1 MQRFLIDIL
10 NDPPYNLTRFANWL
24 LLVCA
29 VLVGSIFLLHTEN
42 DDITLNLSFG
52 SEEEVFIQG
61 DAQLAKQAVAKLY
74 PLVKVGQDLEKGDT
88 LFATIS
94 NEQYKEMNEWVE
106 LLNQGKLIPT
116 KVMLDKYQLTTD
128 IRQKMI
134 DLAKQDAAFRRSS
147 SNDFNLEDADR
158 TIRVKEQ
165 IAQLEQEVRDLEKS
179 IPLFEALVKTKVAKY
194 FNERERYERDEIDLV
209 QLKREKEKELEAK
222 RNVTLRRE
230 QLKTAK
236 GELYEYN
243 SELAYL
249 TKAKNKPKKKV
260 KHDLVPFEQDLS
272 RSIVSFLNGQIVLS
286 QLSGKVASIG
296 KLDYVQ
302 EKDTLIILEGKM
314 EKSNRSRTIVADAAK
329 TAVRKQISVNSASN
343 IILKDGSSIKGTI
356 VEFEDD
362 PQSGDSVVRIDAE
375 EEISYA
381 DIEEIIVPSKN
392 TNFLEKVLQNF

>member
-52 SEEEVFIQG
+52 SEEEVFIKG

-116 KVMLDKYQLTTD
+116 KVILDKYQLPTD

-134 DLAKQDAAFRRSS
+134 DLAKQDAAFKRSS

-222 RNVTLRRE
+222 RNVKLRRE

-296 KLDYVQ
+296 MLDNVQ
-302 EKDTLIILEGKM
+302 EKDTLLILEGKM

-362 PQSGDSVVRIDAE
+362 PQSGDSVVRINAE

-381 DIEEIIVPSKN
+381 DIEEIIVNAKN
-392 TNFLEKVLQNF
+392 TNFVEKVLQNF

>member
-52 SEEEVFIQG
+52 SEEEVFIKG

-116 KVMLDKYQLTTD
+116 KVILDKYQLPTD

-134 DLAKQDAAFRRSS
+134 DLAKQDAAFKRSS

-222 RNVTLRRE
+222 RNVKLRRE

-296 KLDYVQ
+296 MLDNVQ
-302 EKDTLIILEGKM
+302 EKDTLLILEGKM

-381 DIEEIIVPSKN
+381 DIEEIIVNAKN
-392 TNFLEKVLQNF
+392 TNFVEKVLQNF